1 LIVSILQ
8 VDPFDPAAFDAW
20 YATYAAADRAG
31 REQWAK
37 PWRLE
42 EYRAEQQARVAHKW
56 TAAYSLLVEGRVVTT
71 AQVELPLLENLD
83 LAGVRI
89 HTHPDHRRLGYATR
103 MLEHVEGLVRE
114 RGRTRLLTD
123 TAYPY
128 NAPADGA
135 GQPGADFLT
144 NRGFEFG
151 LVEIMRVAEL
161 PVAEEI
167 LDRLGAQAEPHHTA
181 YTLRSFEGPVPE
193 ELVQGFAEVTAALS
207 TDAPVGS
214 IEREPDIPNVD
225 SLRAGEDTLAK
236 MGRTKYNTVALDVA
250 GDVAA
255 YTELVVSRE
264 DPGAVY
270 QWGTL
275 VRRRHRGHRLGLAVK
290 VANLRFLQRLR
301 DDARLLTTYNAEVN
315 SHMVQVNEQM
325 GFRPVE
331 RLGQFQK
338 RLP

>member
-1 LIVSILQ
+1 VSILQ
-8 VDPFDPAAFDAW
+8 VDPFDVAAFDAW
-20 YATYAAADRAG
+20 HATYAAADRAG
-31 REQWAK
+31 REQWAN
-37 PWRLE
+37 PWLLE
-42 EYRAEQQARVAHKW
+42 ESRAEKQARTAHKW
-56 TAAYSLLVEGRVVTT
+56 TAAYALLDGDRVVT
-71 AQVELPLLENLD
+71 AAEVVLPLLENLYI
-83 LAGVRI
+83 AEVRI
-89 HTHPDHRRLGYATR
+89 HTHPDHRRRGYATR
-103 MLEHVEGLVRE
+103 MLEYVEGLARE
-114 RGRTRLLTD
+114 RGRTRLLTE

-128 NAPADGA
+128 DAPAAGA

-144 NRGFEFG
+144 HRGFEFG
-151 LVEIMRVAEL
+151 LVEVMRVAEL
-161 PVAEEI
+161 PIAEQV
-167 LDRLGAQAEPHHTA
+167 LDRLAAQAAPHHAA

-193 ELVQGFAEVTAALS
+193 DLVWGFSEVTAALS
-207 TDAPVGS
+207 TDAPLGN

-225 SLRAGEDTLAK
+225 SLRAAEDTLAK
-236 MGRTKYNTVALDVA
+236 MGRTKYNTVAIDED

-255 YTELVVSRE
+255 YTELVMSGE

-290 VANLRFLQRLR
+290 VANLRFLQHLR

-315 SHMVQVNEQM
+315 RHMVQVNEQM